1 MSVTAPCFGTG
12 EHAMAISRT
21 VTQRTLPAVV
31 AALGLFSDGAVS
43 RADVVSD
50 WNENAVAFVIGRQM
64 GPPPAERVMA
74 MVHLAMFDAIN
85 SIERRYLPYLAQLP
99 AAEGISKEAAA
110 AAAAG
115 TVLARI
121 GPQNAAEMRGALAT
135 YIAALPDND
144 GKAEGIRLGEAVAAK
159 MLESRTGDGASAPD
173 VYRPKTRPG
182 IYVPTPI
189 TAASMWPNVKPF
201 AMSSGSQFRPAAPI
215 ALASAEWANDYREIK
230 EFGGLGSGKRSA
242 RQTEDARFWL
252 ATGANVYYPVVR
264 SLAAA
269 KKLALLDSARL
280 FALMAVARSDALIAV
295 FDAKYHYDFWRPI
308 TAIRNGAFDD
318 NPATEPEATWQPIAD
333 TPMHPEYPC
342 AHCILAAAMTG
353 VVETLYGAS
362 DVPEVSTTSPTA
374 PGVTHRWTNMQAFA
388 DEVSE
393 ARIAAGFHYRF
404 STRVGQEMGRAIGA
418 YVVNTV
424 MRPSGTAQAR

>member
-1 MSVTAPCFGTG
+1 
-12 EHAMAISRT
+12 MAISRAAT
-21 VTQRTLPAVV
+21 HGGLSAVV
-31 AALGLFSDGAVS
+31 AALALFSDVAAS

-50 WNENAVAFVIGRQM
+50 WNEKAVAFVIGRQM
-64 GPPPAERVMA
+64 GPPPAERVIA

-85 SIERRYLPYLAQLP
+85 SIERRYRPYVAQLP
-99 AAEGISKEAAA
+99 APGTTSTEAAA

-115 TVLARI
+115 TVLASI
-121 GPQNAAEMRGALAT
+121 SQQNAAEIRDALAT
-135 YIAALPDND
+135 YIATLPDN
-144 GKAEGIRLGEAVAAK
+144 GNKAEGVRLGEAVAAK
-159 MLESRTGDGASAPD
+159 ILESRASDGANAPD
-173 VYRPKTRPG
+173 AYRPKTKPG
-182 IYVPTPI
+182 TYVPTPI
-189 TAASMWPNVKPF
+189 TFASMWPNVKPF
-201 AMSSGSQFRPAAPI
+201 AMTSGSQFRPVPPI
-215 ALASAEWANDYREIK
+215 TLTSAEWANDYREIK
-230 EFGGLGSGKRSA
+230 ELGSRTSGKRSA
-242 RQTEDARFWL
+242 RQDEDARFWL

-269 KKLALLDSARL
+269 KKLTLVDSARL

-295 FDAKYHYDFWRPI
+295 FDAKYHYEFWRPI
-308 TAIRNGAFDD
+308 TAIRNGELDD
-318 NPATEPEATWQPIAD
+318 NPATEHEATWQPIAD

-353 VVETLYGAS
+353 VVETLYGTS

-404 STRVGQEMGRAIGA
+404 STRVGQEMGRTIGA
-418 YVVNTV
+418 YVVNTI
-424 MRPSGTAQAR
+424 MRPAVAAQAR